1 MLIKV
6 PFLGCGEPNKLLYSA
21 DVFCA
26 LLQVADPVAKQK
38 CLVQLCIFLCHKF
51 PIIRKSTSSKLFE
64 ALLTHST
71 VVEDDEML
79 DQINTILSDTTWDV
93 SPVETL
99 RPIRNSLCDLLGIPA
114 PAVVK
119 KPV

>member
-1 MLIKV
+1 ML
-6 PFLGCGEPNKLLYSA
+6 
-21 DVFCA
+21 CA
-26 LLQVADPVAKQK
+26 LLQAADPVAKQK

-64 ALLTHST
+64 ALLTHCD
-71 VVEDDEML
+71 VVEDDEAL
-79 DQINTILSDTTWDV
+79 DQINSILSDTTWDV
-93 SPVETL
+93 SSVDTL
-99 RPIRNSLCDLLGIPA
+99 RPIRNSLCDLLGVPA